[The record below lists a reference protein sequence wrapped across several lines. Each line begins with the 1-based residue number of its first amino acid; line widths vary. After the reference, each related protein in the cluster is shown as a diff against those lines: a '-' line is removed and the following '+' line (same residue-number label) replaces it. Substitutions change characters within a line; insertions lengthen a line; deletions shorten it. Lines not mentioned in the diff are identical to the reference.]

1 MVRIRMHLI
10 SGLALIMSSPIPAQ
24 ANSRAA
30 CLPFT
35 WTTLGTAGGPAPT
48 PDRGEPSNLLRVGDR
63 YILVDS
69 GDGTVNQ
76 LGRLG
81 MNVGM
86 VDSVF
91 LSHHHLDHTAG
102 LAAVVGLR
110 WMNDFP
116 GRLTVYGPPGTRE
129 LVDGLLT
136 SMQPQ
141 ARIGFGVGRAPAP
154 PEGSVQVVE
163 MTDGQKLE
171 QGPLKITARAN
182 THFHDE
188 RTKGAPKALSLSY
201 RFDFGD
207 RSITYSGDTGPSQAL
222 TGLAAGSDLLVTEIM
237 DFAAL
242 AEEIDRQRPDSPVTG
257 REQVRQHLLTHH
269 LTGEQVGQMARSA
282 NVEQVLLTHFAIPAT
297 PLARSAG
304 RLLEGIRANYSGAVH
319 FGRDLGSI
327 DVGCR

>member
-1 MVRIRMHLI
+1 MIRIQTHLI
-10 SGLALIMSSPIPAQ
+10 AGLALMMSSSTTAL
-24 ANSRAA
+24 ARSGAA

-35 WTTLGTAGGPAPT
+35 WTTLGTAGGPVPT
-48 PDRGEPSNLLRVGDR
+48 PDRGEPSNLLHVGDR

-81 MNVGM
+81 MNLGM

-102 LAAVVGLR
+102 LAAVLGLR
-110 WMNDFP
+110 WMNDFS

-141 ARIGFGVGRAPAP
+141 ARIGFGIGRAPAP
-154 PEGSVQVVE
+154 PEASVQIVE

-171 QGPLKITARAN
+171 QGPLKITARVN
-182 THFHDE
+182 THFHGE
-188 RTKGAPKALSLSY
+188 QSKGAPTALSLSY

-222 TGLAAGSDLLVTEIM
+222 TWLAAGSDLLVTEIM
-237 DFAAL
+237 DYAAL
-242 AEEIDRQRPDSPVTG
+242 AEEIDRQRPDLPVNV
-257 REQVRQHLLTHH
+257 RDQVRQHLLTHH

-282 NVEQVLLTHFAIPAT
+282 DVEQILLTHYAIPQA